1 MVITQAALN
10 AIRRTFDRV
19 FQAGVQSAA
28 SEWQRIATRVPSG
41 SAQNIYG
48 WLMKFPQMREWPK
61 GARRQARNI
70 AERTYALAN
79 KKYET
84 TVEVAR
90 EDIEDDNLGMY
101 RPIVQAA
108 GQEAS
113 DHVDRGVFGVLDDG
127 YRTTC
132 FDGKPFFASDHPRHA
147 NEDGSG
153 ANETESNLIK
163 GELEVVEPAGKTSVG
178 DITISGGGAGKA
190 VGGTFRIKCT
200 KAGASRTAAKFRLA
214 YDDEE
219 YGSEDLTLSAGK
231 YEIPHSGGVKA
242 AFTDAAYVK
251 DEEWTLRPK
260 YAPWYLLHTRSPL
273 RPAIYQDREAAVIE
287 AIMQPQNDTV
297 FYTDQYPYGV
307 RARRA
312 FGVAFWQMALC
323 STEELGEEAFRKAR
337 QRMLEIKW
345 DGGQRTGFRPT
356 LLAVGPG
363 LLASAETTI
372 KAQFGVGGKSNT
384 LYNTVEVCDSTW
396 LR

>member
-163 GELEVVEPAGKTSVG
+163 GRV
-178 DITISGGGAGKA
+178 GGG
-190 VGGTFRIKCT
+190 
-200 KAGASRTAAKFRLA
+200 
-214 YDDEE
+214 
-219 YGSEDLTLSAGK
+219 
-231 YEIPHSGGVKA
+231 
-242 AFTDAAYVK
+242 
-251 DEEWTLRPK
+251 
-260 YAPWYLLHTRSPL
+260 
-273 RPAIYQDREAAVIE
+273 
-287 AIMQPQNDTV
+287 
-297 FYTDQYPYGV
+297 
-307 RARRA
+307 
-312 FGVAFWQMALC
+312 
-323 STEELGEEAFRKAR
+323 
-337 QRMLEIKW
+337 
-345 DGGQRTGFRPT
+345 
-356 LLAVGPG
+356 
-363 LLASAETTI
+363 
-372 KAQFGVGGKSNT
+372 
-384 LYNTVEVCDSTW
+384 
-396 LR
+396 